1 MTTKTIEETRNNTIA
16 QLVAVFKAEKDLKG
30 INDRFKDIVEKC
42 ENNGKDSLLTTLKLS
57 AEKYD
62 VESMIIGATLGTTI
76 YMMARKIDENKVA
89 EVTSKELGNLYG

>member
-1 MTTKTIEETRNNTIA
+1 MTPTKDDTRNATLM
-16 QLVAVFKAEKDLKG
+16 QLIGVFKAEKDIKG
-30 INDRFKDIVEKC
+30 INDRFNDIVREC
-42 ENNGKDSLLTTLKLS
+42 ENNGKDSLLVTLELS